1 MSGGYSRKSGNPKL
15 TDLSIVQYMPDPL
28 LNFKWIASGLPFS
41 IPNNY
46 VEAVDLS
53 FLNVSVGDKVHSA
66 SGYYYYPG
74 THDIAA
80 FSITFYEDCMGNTLR
95 RLTEW
100 KNQIKNFK
108 TGVYKLPSEYK
119 KNIRVSMLDTA
130 NNPVITADLLGI
142 WPTDTGNVSLNYTG
156 GERIT
161 ITQNFSIDDADLLFP
176 DYPNFLK

>member
-1 MSGGYSRKSGNPKL
+1 
-15 TDLSIVQYMPDPL
+15 
-28 LNFKWIASGLPFS
+28 
-41 IPNNY
+41 
-46 VEAVDLS
+46 
-53 FLNVSVGDKVHSA
+53 
-66 SGYYYYPG
+66 
-74 THDIAA
+74 
-80 FSITFYEDCMGNTLR
+80 MGNTLR